1 MMTKKEIKQEPVSE
15 VSVDTGAVQVAEASP
30 EVQAEQ
36 VRQVPLE
43 ALEAERRKRQDI
55 EAQNRLLQDYVNRIQ
70 QPKDEPATKSEDDED
85 LVNKRDLKQFRQKLT
100 SEEFATMKRE
110 IAEETFKEVNP
121 EAIRQINANLKE
133 ILERKPWL
141 AKSIED
147 SSNRYARAYEIVQ
160 DYAPALQ
167 TKKSQSN
174 DAHRIVENSKK
185 PGSPVSVGKTPN
197 LSGAD
202 YLKSIAG
209 TKEFQDYRQK
219 VRQGG

>member
-1 MMTKKEIKQEPVSE
+1 MKKEIKQEPASE
-15 VSVDTGAVQVAEASP
+15 VSVDTGSVQAVAEVQESAP
-30 EVQAEQ
+30 EQEQ

-55 EAQNRLLQDYVNRIQ
+55 EAQNRLLQDYVNRLE
-70 QPKDEPATKSEDDED
+70 QPKEAPVTKSEDDED
-85 LVNKRDLKQFRQKLT
+85 LVNKRDLKQFREKLT
-100 SEEFATMKRE
+100 GEEFAAMKRE

-141 AKSIED
+141 AESIER

-160 DYAPALQ
+160 DFAPALMA
-167 TKKSQSN
+167 KKSQNN
-174 DAHRIVENSKK
+174 DAQRIVENSKK
-185 PGSPVSVGKTPN
+185 PGSPATVGKTPN
-197 LSGAD
+197 LSQAD
-202 YLKSIAG
+202 YMKSLAG
-209 TKEFQDYRQK
+209 TKEFNDYRKK

>member
-1 MMTKKEIKQEPVSE
+1 MKKEVSQEPASE
-15 VSVDTGAVQVAEASP
+15 VSVDTGSVQAEAVH
-30 EVQAEQ
+30 EVQAEQEQ

-43 ALEAERRKRQDI
+43 ALEAERRKRQDT
-55 EAQNRLLQDYVNRIQ
+55 EAQNRLLQDYVNRLQ
-70 QPKDEPATKSEDDED
+70 QPAKEEPVIKSEDDED
-85 LVNKRDLKQFRQKLT
+85 LVSKKDLKQFRQKLT

-147 SSNRYARAYEIVQ
+147 SSNRYARAFEIVQ
-160 DYAPALQ
+160 DYAPALM
-167 TKKSQSN
+167 TKKSQNN
-174 DAHRIVENSKK
+174 DAQRIIENSKK
-185 PGSPVSVGKTPN
+185 PGSPVTAGKTPN
-197 LSGAD
+197 LTQAD

-209 TKEFQDYRQK
+209 TKEFQEYRKK

>member
-1 MMTKKEIKQEPVSE
+1 MNKKEVKEPVSE
-15 VSVDTGAVQVAEASP
+15 VSIDTGSVQVAEAP
-30 EVQAEQ
+30 VAEAHEQ

-55 EAQNRLLQDYVNRIQ
+55 EAQNRLLQDYVNRLQ
-70 QPKDEPATKSEDDED
+70 QPAAEEKVTKSEDDED
-85 LVNKRDLKQFRQKLT
+85 LVNKRDLKQFRDKLT
-100 SEEFATMKRE
+100 GEEFATMKRE

-121 EAIRQINANLKE
+121 EAIRQINTHLKE

-160 DYAPALQ
+160 DYSPALMA
-167 TKKSQSN
+167 KKSQSN
-174 DAHRIVENSKK
+174 DAQRIIENSKK

-209 TKEFQDYRQK
+209 TKEFAEYRK
-219 VRQGG
+219 KMLQG